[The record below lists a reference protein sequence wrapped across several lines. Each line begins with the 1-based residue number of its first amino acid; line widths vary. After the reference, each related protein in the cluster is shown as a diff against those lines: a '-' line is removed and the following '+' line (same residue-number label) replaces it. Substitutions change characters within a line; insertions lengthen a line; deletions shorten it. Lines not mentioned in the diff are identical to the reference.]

1 MTDLLL
7 GVDAG
12 TTVTKAVLFDASAR
26 ELARASRRVPLTYP
40 APHHVERDQ
49 EVLWQAVA
57 EAIREVLTAV
67 PGSAQ
72 RVRSVGITSHGDGV
86 YLVDEHGLPTRPG
99 IMSLD
104 TRARDVVEGWDRS
117 GVSDDALALTGQRP
131 WPSSPAALMAWLMA
145 HEPDVVAGSR
155 WALAAKDALRFRMCG
170 VVATEPTEASLAF
183 TNVRTQVYDSAVL
196 DMYGLSSAER
206 LLAPVKPCD
215 FVVGHV
221 TAEAA
226 ALTGLVPGTPVA
238 GSAHDV
244 DCSAIGTGVIA
255 PGTASVVAGSFSIN
269 QVISAEPVTGD
280 RWLARNF
287 VSAGLWMNMAISPTS
302 SANMEW
308 FVQQFAADELARGQR
323 EGDPFAFVDR
333 DIASIESD
341 PSDVVFLPFL
351 YGSPL
356 PTAASAAF
364 LGLQGWHRR
373 GHLLRA
379 VMEGVAFTHRIHVDD
394 LASSFR
400 IDDVRLTGG
409 ASRSHRWCQIF
420 ADAFQRPIEVTNI
433 EESGAWGSAMLAGLA
448 AGVFPSLVAAV
459 ESTVTV
465 EHRYLPNGDHLNA
478 AYRDFTR
485 ALVALDPY
493 WRAHA

>member
-12 TTVTKAVLFDASAR
+12 TTVTKAVLFDSSGN
-26 ELARASRRVPLTYP
+26 ELARASRRVPLMYP
-40 APHHVERDQ
+40 VPHHVERDQ
-49 EVLWQAVA
+49 DVLWQAVA
-57 EAIREVLTAV
+57 EAIREVLAAV
-67 PGSAQ
+67 PGSSEL
-72 RVRSVGITSHGDGV
+72 VRSVGITSHGDGV
-86 YLVDEHGLPTRPG
+86 YLVDESGMPTRPG

-104 TRARDVVEGWDRS
+104 TRAREVVEGWDRS

-131 WPSSPAALMAWLMA
+131 WPSSPAALLAWLMT
-145 HEPDVVAGSR
+145 HEPDVLARSR

-183 TNVRTQVYDSAVL
+183 TNVRTQVYDPAVL
-196 DMYGLSSAER
+196 DLYGLISVER
-206 LLAPVKPCD
+206 LLAPVQPCD
-215 FVVGHV
+215 AVVGYV
-221 TAEAA
+221 TEDAA
-226 ALTGLVPGTPVA
+226 ALTGLAAGTPVA

-244 DCSAIGTGVIA
+244 DCSAIGTGVIS

-269 QVISAEPVTGD
+269 QVVSAEPVTGD

-287 VSAGLWMNMAISPTS
+287 VSPGRWMNMAISPTS

-323 EGDPFAFVDR
+323 EGDPFAFVEREIDA
-333 DIASIESD
+333 IASD

-356 PTAASAAF
+356 PTSASAAF
-364 LGLQGWHRR
+364 LGLQGWHGR

-394 LASSFR
+394 LAAIFP
-400 IDDVRLTGG
+400 IDNVRLTGG

-420 ADAFQRPIEVTNI
+420 ADVLGRPIEVTNI
-433 EESGAWGSAMLAGLA
+433 EESGAWGSAMLAALA
-448 AGVFPSLVAAV
+448 ADVFPSLADAV

-465 EHRYLPNGDHLNA
+465 EHRYLPNSDHLDA
-478 AYRDFTR
+478 TYQDFTR

-493 WRAHA
+493 WKARA